1 LCARIARGQ
10 SKRGKAEAEPGTHAK
25 MVPMTEAERHLAAL
39 IEAEPECVKTVAPDG
54 TLLSMNPAGVAMLDA
69 DSATQL
75 LGHRVFDVV
84 APEHRDMYVRYH
96 RQICAGER
104 GVLEFDMISL
114 KGTRRHM
121 EATSAPLLTPEG
133 VIHLSITRDITERK
147 RAVQAERMAA
157 IGVLAAGVA
166 HEINNPLSYLLANL
180 QFALGELARG
190 TNPQAI
196 ERVQAALEEARHGGE
211 RIQAIVTDL
220 KTFSRPDERDHGPVR
235 VSQAIESAITI
246 AWNEIRHRAQLV
258 RRFDET
264 VHVAGNAAQ
273 LGQIFL
279 NLLIN
284 ASHAIPAGAA
294 DRHEIVIEI
303 RREGD
308 RAVVAISDTGVG
320 ISPID
325 ASRIFEPFVST
336 KPIGAGTGLGLWICR
351 RIVTDLGGT
360 ICVEP
365 GASRGATFRVEL
377 PACEPRAPTPRLP
390 TPPPA
395 RRAVVAVIDDEPLVA
410 RALQRLLSHDHEVV
424 VFERARDAMDWFQQ
438 GKPCDIVICDLM
450 MPEVTGMEL
459 DAWLRANR
467 PALAARTI
475 FLTGGAFTPTA
486 IAFVRQPDRRCLD
499 KPIDLARLE
508 REIDS
513 LLGPC

>member
-1 LCARIARGQ
+1 
-10 SKRGKAEAEPGTHAK
+10 

-39 IEAEPECVKTVAPDG
+39 IEAEPECVKTVACDG

-69 DSATQL
+69 DSATQV
-75 LGHRVFDVV
+75 LGHRVFDLI
-84 APEHRDMYVRYH
+84 APEHREVYVRYH
-96 RQICAGER
+96 QRICGGER

-114 KGTRRHM
+114 KGTRRHL
-121 EATSAPLLTPEG
+121 ETTSAPLATPQG
-133 VIHLSITRDITERK
+133 MVHLSVTRDITERK

-180 QFALGELARG
+180 QFALGELTRANDPL
-190 TNPQAI
+190 TL
-196 ERVQAALEEARHGGE
+196 ERVLAALEESRHGAE
-211 RIQAIVTDL
+211 RIQGIVTDL
-220 KTFSRPDERDHGPVR
+220 KTFSRPDEHDRGAVK
-235 VSQAIESAITI
+235 VSQAVESAITI

-264 VHVAGNAAQ
+264 AHVDGNIAQ
-273 LGQIFL
+273 LGQVFL

-284 ASHAIPAGAA
+284 AAHAIPAGAA
-294 DRHEIVIEI
+294 DRHEIAVEI

-308 RAVVAISDTGVG
+308 RVLIAVSDTGVG
-320 ISPID
+320 ISEAD
-325 ASRIFEPFVST
+325 TARIFEPFVST

-360 ICVEP
+360 ISVEA
-365 GASRGATFRVEL
+365 GATRGTTFRVDL
-377 PACEPRAPTPRLP
+377 PACEPRAPVPRLP

-395 RRAVVAVIDDEPLVA
+395 RRAVIAVIDDEPLVA
-410 RALQRLLSHDHEVV
+410 RALQRLLSQDHDVV
-424 VFERARDAMDWFQQ
+424 VFERAREAITWFEQD
-438 GKPCDIVICDLM
+438 PRCDVVICDLM

-459 DAWLRANR
+459 DAWLRAHR
-467 PALAARTI
+467 PALAGRTI

-486 IAFVRQPDRRCLD
+486 IDFVRQPDRRCLD

-508 REIDS
+508 REIDAV
-513 LLGPC
+513 LG